1 MTSTVL
7 ALEHLTYRWPH
18 RAEQVLDIQGLDIAA
33 GSRTFVHGP
42 SGCGK
47 STLLGLM
54 AGIMLPS
61 SGHVRL
67 LGQDWGDLKPA
78 QRDRYRADHVG
89 YIFQQF
95 NLVPYI
101 SALQN
106 VLAPCYFSNQR
117 RQTAIAEAGS
127 PLARAQQLLATM
139 GLSSKDGQQ
148 PSGRLSVGQQQRV
161 AAARALIG
169 GPALIIADEPTSALD
184 DENCEKFMHHLLEAA
199 TLANSAIVFVSHNQA
214 LGRYFDRQVDLP
226 EINRVQAA
234 RQLPSNTGGAA
245 R

>member
-1 MTSTVL
+1 MTDLVFSLRNIGKTRPGNEGFRLRIEQLDVARGSLL
-7 ALEHLTYRWPH
+7 AL
-18 RAEQVLDIQGLDIAA
+18 V
-33 GSRTFVHGP
+33 GP

-54 AGIMLPS
+54 AGILLPT

-67 LGQDWGDLKPA
+67 LEKSWRDLKPA

-106 VLAPCYFSNQR
+106 VLAPCHFSSR
-117 RQTAIAEAGS
+117 RQTAAIAAAGTVEAC
-127 PLARAQQLLATM
+127 AQTLLATM
-139 GLSSKDGQQ
+139 GLSSTDIHQ
-148 PSGRLSVGQQQRV
+148 PASKLSVGQQQRV

-169 GPALIIADEPTSALD
+169 HPTLIIADEPTSALD
-184 DENCEKFMHHLLEAA
+184 DDNCHNFMDHLLSAA
-199 TLANSAIVFVSHNQA
+199 AQANSAVVFVSHNEA
-214 LGRYFDRQVDLP
+214 LGQYFDRHIDLP
-226 EINRVQAA
+226 DINTADRA
-234 RQLPSNTGGAA
+234 PSEKQGVMQ
-245 R
+245 